1 MTTKTYLLPFFIFMI
16 VFSFILN
23 IFGLMRLLPIYI
35 TSPLLFIVICL
46 FIIYLN
52 GRNRFKGFT
61 LKK

>member
-1 MTTKTYLLPFFIFMI
+1 MI